1 MIEPESNLDDEVK
14 DFEYRSEIAQNR
26 SVEHDI
32 DSVRIEPER

>member
-14 DFEYRSEIAQNR
+14 DFEYCSEIARNR